1 MVGAFDADTAAGSP
15 QLLARVYPVSSSK
28 STTVPM
34 RRHSAIFSPRG
45 HRRLRASRVVPA
57 WRAAFQSSSPA
68 RNAGNVAISRS
79 RFRDTRKLRPA

>member
-34 RRHSAIFSPRG
+34 RRHSAISFRRGG

-57 WRAAFQSSSPA
+57 
-68 RNAGNVAISRS
+68 
-79 RFRDTRKLRPA
+79 

>member
-57 WRAAFQSSSPA
+57 
-68 RNAGNVAISRS
+68 
-79 RFRDTRKLRPA
+79 